1 LPRIT
6 SAITDTIQAAENS
19 QTTTAP
25 IHHHMVASP
34 PFQEQLFVSQAF
46 VDADASASSKSVI
59 HRPGFPAH

>member
-19 QTTTAP
+19 QTTTVP

-34 PFQEQLFVSQAF
+34 PFKNAINRFSFGVAKLVSRSTGAEQVLLL
-46 VDADASASSKSVI
+46 
-59 HRPGFPAH
+59 H